1 MAEKMKQG
9 SKSVVESLINHH
21 VDYVFGIP
29 GAKIDGVF
37 NELEDQG
44 PELIVTR
51 HEQNAAFMAQA
62 IGRLTGEPG
71 VVIATSGPGAS
82 NLATGLVTATAEG
95 DPVLAIAGQVK
106 RSDLLKLTHQSM
118 DNAALFQPI
127 TKYSAEIQDPET
139 ISEVIANAY
148 RMAKSS
154 KKGASFISIPQ
165 DVVDAPVQGN
175 VIKPLSD
182 PKLGSASADDI
193 RYLAERIREAK
204 LPVLLVGMR
213 GSSEK
218 ETLAIRQLVEKTAL
232 PVVETFQAAGVIS
245 RELEAHFFGRV
256 GLFRN
261 QPGDMLLKRSDLV
274 IAIGYDPIEYE
285 ARNWNAEKDARI
297 IVIDEA
303 PAEIDP
309 FMQPERELIG
319 DISATLDLLT
329 GSLEP
334 QQVSEDAKEYLASL
348 QAKLTERD
356 IVQSKGEAGILHPL
370 EVINTLQ
377 SKVTDDMTVTVDVG
391 SHYIWMAR
399 HFRSYEPRHLLFSN
413 GMQTLGVALPWAISA
428 ALVRP
433 NTQIVSVSGDGGFL
447 FSAQDL
453 ETAVRKKLNI
463 VHLIWNDGHYNM
475 VEFQEKMKYQRASG
489 VDFGPV
495 DSVKYAEAFGAKG
508 IRATSVEE
516 LEKAY
521 EEKLEDVFKSKTED
535 KEECV
540 SDLINND
547 KDGANILDEG
557 FATEG
562 PVIIDIPIDYR
573 DNEKLGETILPDQ
586 FY

>member
-1 MAEKMKQG
+1 MDEKMKQG

-62 IGRLTGEPG
+62 IGRITGEPG

-118 DNAALFQPI
+118 DNTALFQPI

-218 ETLAIRQLVEKTAL
+218 ETLAIRQLVGKTAL

-348 QAKLTERD
+348 QAELTERD

-495 DSVKYAEAFGAKG
+495 DFVKYAEAFGAKG

-516 LEKAY
+516 LEKA
-521 EEKLEDVFKSKTED
+521 LE
-535 KEECV
+535 
-540 SDLINND
+540 
-547 KDGANILDEG
+547 EG

>member
-9 SKSVVESLINHH
+9 SKSVVESLVNHH

-62 IGRLTGEPG
+62 IGRITGEPG

-413 GMQTLGVALPWAISA
+413 GMQTLGVGLPWAISA

-495 DSVKYAEAFGAKG
+495 DFVKYAEAFGAKG

-516 LEKAY
+516 LEKA
-521 EEKLEDVFKSKTED
+521 LE
-535 KEECV
+535 
-540 SDLINND
+540 
-547 KDGANILDEG
+547 EG

>member
-62 IGRLTGEPG
+62 IGRITGEPG
-71 VVIATSGPGAS
+71 VVIATSGPDAS

-165 DVVDAPVQGN
+165 DVVDAPVEGN
-175 VIKPLSD
+175 IIKPLSD

-463 VHLIWNDGHYNM
+463 VHLIWNDGRYNM

-495 DSVKYAEAFGAKG
+495 DFVKYAEAFGAKG

-516 LEKAY
+516 LEKA
-521 EEKLEDVFKSKTED
+521 LE
-535 KEECV
+535 
-540 SDLINND
+540 
-547 KDGANILDEG
+547 EG

>member
-9 SKSVVESLINHH
+9 SKSVVESLVNHH

-62 IGRLTGEPG
+62 IGRITGEPG

-165 DVVDAPVQGN
+165 DVVDAPVEGN
-175 VIKPLSD
+175 IIKPLSD

-319 DISATLDLLT
+319 DISATIDLLT

-334 QQVSEDAKEYLASL
+334 QQVSEDAKEYLDSL

-463 VHLIWNDGHYNM
+463 VHLIWNDGRYNM

-495 DSVKYAEAFGAKG
+495 DFVKYAEAFGAKG
-508 IRATSVEE
+508 IRATSIEE
-516 LEKAY
+516 LEKA
-521 EEKLEDVFKSKTED
+521 LE
-535 KEECV
+535 
-540 SDLINND
+540 
-547 KDGANILDEG
+547 EG

>member
-1 MAEKMKQG
+1 MKQG

-62 IGRLTGEPG
+62 IGRITGEPG

-495 DSVKYAEAFGAKG
+495 DFVKYAEAFGAKG

-516 LEKAY
+516 LEKA
-521 EEKLEDVFKSKTED
+521 LE
-535 KEECV
+535 
-540 SDLINND
+540 
-547 KDGANILDEG
+547 EG

-573 DNEKLGETILPDQ
+573 DNEKLG
-586 FY
+586 

>member
-1 MAEKMKQG
+1 MDEKMKQG

-62 IGRLTGEPG
+62 IGRITGEPG

-334 QQVSEDAKEYLASL
+334 QQVSEDAKEYLTSL

-495 DSVKYAEAFGAKG
+495 DFVKYAEAFGAKG

-516 LEKAY
+516 LEKA
-521 EEKLEDVFKSKTED
+521 LE
-535 KEECV
+535 
-540 SDLINND
+540 
-547 KDGANILDEG
+547 EG

>member
-1 MAEKMKQG
+1 
-9 SKSVVESLINHH
+9 INHH

-62 IGRLTGEPG
+62 IGRITGEPG

-218 ETLAIRQLVEKTAL
+218 ETLAIRQLVGKTAL

-348 QAKLTERD
+348 QAELTERD

-495 DSVKYAEAFGAKG
+495 DFVKYAEAFGAKG

-516 LEKAY
+516 LEKA
-521 EEKLEDVFKSKTED
+521 LE
-535 KEECV
+535 
-540 SDLINND
+540 
-547 KDGANILDEG
+547 EG

>member
-62 IGRLTGEPG
+62 IGRITGEPG

-165 DVVDAPVQGN
+165 DVVDAPVEGN
-175 VIKPLSD
+175 IIKPLSD

-329 GSLEP
+329 GSLES

-463 VHLIWNDGHYNM
+463 VHLIWNDGRYNM

-495 DSVKYAEAFGAKG
+495 DFVKYAEAFGAKG

-516 LEKAY
+516 LEKA
-521 EEKLEDVFKSKTED
+521 LE
-535 KEECV
+535 
-540 SDLINND
+540 
-547 KDGANILDEG
+547 EG

>member
-1 MAEKMKQG
+1 MDEKMKQG

-62 IGRLTGEPG
+62 IGRITGEPG

-95 DPVLAIAGQVK
+95 DSVLAIAGQVK

-218 ETLAIRQLVEKTAL
+218 ETLAIRQLVGKTAL

-348 QAKLTERD
+348 QAELTERD

-495 DSVKYAEAFGAKG
+495 DFVKYAEAFGAKG

-516 LEKAY
+516 LEKA
-521 EEKLEDVFKSKTED
+521 LE
-535 KEECV
+535 
-540 SDLINND
+540 
-547 KDGANILDEG
+547 EG

>member
-21 VDYVFGIP
+21 VDYVLGIP

-62 IGRLTGEPG
+62 IGRITGEPG

-495 DSVKYAEAFGAKG
+495 DFVKYAEAFGAKG

-516 LEKAY
+516 LEKA
-521 EEKLEDVFKSKTED
+521 LE
-535 KEECV
+535 
-540 SDLINND
+540 
-547 KDGANILDEG
+547 EG

>member
-1 MAEKMKQG
+1 MAEKIKQG

-62 IGRLTGEPG
+62 IGRITGEPG

-165 DVVDAPVQGN
+165 DVVDAPVEGN
-175 VIKPLSD
+175 IIKPLSD

-463 VHLIWNDGHYNM
+463 VHLIWNDGRYNM

-489 VDFGPV
+489 VDFGLV
-495 DSVKYAEAFGAKG
+495 DFVKYAEAFGAKG

-516 LEKAY
+516 LEKA
-521 EEKLEDVFKSKTED
+521 LE
-535 KEECV
+535 
-540 SDLINND
+540 
-547 KDGANILDEG
+547 EG

>member
-21 VDYVFGIP
+21 VNYVFGIP

-62 IGRLTGEPG
+62 IGRITGEPG

-165 DVVDAPVQGN
+165 DVVDAPVEGN
-175 VIKPLSD
+175 IIKPLSD

-463 VHLIWNDGHYNM
+463 VHLIWNDGRYNM

-495 DSVKYAEAFGAKG
+495 DFVKYAEAFGAKG

-516 LEKAY
+516 LEKA
-521 EEKLEDVFKSKTED
+521 LE
-535 KEECV
+535 
-540 SDLINND
+540 
-547 KDGANILDEG
+547 EG

>member
-37 NELEDQG
+37 NELEDHG

-62 IGRLTGEPG
+62 IGRITGEPG

-175 VIKPLSD
+175 IIKPLSD

-319 DISATLDLLT
+319 DISATLGLLT

-463 VHLIWNDGHYNM
+463 VHLIWNDGRYNM

-495 DSVKYAEAFGAKG
+495 DFVKYAEAFGAKG

-516 LEKAY
+516 LEKA
-521 EEKLEDVFKSKTED
+521 LE
-535 KEECV
+535 
-540 SDLINND
+540 
-547 KDGANILDEG
+547 EG

>member
-62 IGRLTGEPG
+62 IGRITGEPG

-175 VIKPLSD
+175 IIKPLSD

-218 ETLAIRQLVEKTAL
+218 ETLAIRQLVKKTAL

-319 DISATLDLLT
+319 DISATIDLLT

-334 QQVSEDAKEYLASL
+334 QQVSEDAKEYLDSL

-453 ETAVRKKLNI
+453 ETAVRKKLDI
-463 VHLIWNDGHYNM
+463 VHLIWNDGRYNM

-495 DSVKYAEAFGAKG
+495 DFVKYAEAFGAKG
-508 IRATSVEE
+508 IRATSIEE
-516 LEKAY
+516 LEKA
-521 EEKLEDVFKSKTED
+521 LE
-535 KEECV
+535 
-540 SDLINND
+540 
-547 KDGANILDEG
+547 EG

>member
-1 MAEKMKQG
+1 MAERMKQG
-9 SKSVVESLINHH
+9 SKSVVESLVNHH

-62 IGRLTGEPG
+62 IGRITGEPG

-175 VIKPLSD
+175 IIKPLSD

-319 DISATLDLLT
+319 DISATIDLLT

-334 QQVSEDAKEYLASL
+334 QQVSEDAKEYLDSL

-453 ETAVRKKLNI
+453 ETAVRKKLDI
-463 VHLIWNDGHYNM
+463 VHLIWNDGRYNM

-495 DSVKYAEAFGAKG
+495 DFVKYAEAFGAKG
-508 IRATSVEE
+508 IRATSIEE
-516 LEKAY
+516 LEKA
-521 EEKLEDVFKSKTED
+521 LE
-535 KEECV
+535 
-540 SDLINND
+540 
-547 KDGANILDEG
+547 EG

>member
-62 IGRLTGEPG
+62 IGRITGEPG

-348 QAKLTERD
+348 QAELTERD

-495 DSVKYAEAFGAKG
+495 DFVKYAEAFGAKG

-516 LEKAY
+516 LEKA
-521 EEKLEDVFKSKTED
+521 LE
-535 KEECV
+535 
-540 SDLINND
+540 
-547 KDGANILDEG
+547 EG

>member
-1 MAEKMKQG
+1 MAEKIKQG

-62 IGRLTGEPG
+62 IGRITGEPG

-165 DVVDAPVQGN
+165 DVVDAPVEGN
-175 VIKPLSD
+175 IIKPLSD

-463 VHLIWNDGHYNM
+463 VHLIWNDGRYNM

-495 DSVKYAEAFGAKG
+495 DFVKYAAAFGAKG

-516 LEKAY
+516 LEKA
-521 EEKLEDVFKSKTED
+521 LE
-535 KEECV
+535 
-540 SDLINND
+540 
-547 KDGANILDEG
+547 EG

>member
-62 IGRLTGEPG
+62 IGRITGEPG

-175 VIKPLSD
+175 IIKPLSD

-463 VHLIWNDGHYNM
+463 VHLIWNDGRYNM

-495 DSVKYAEAFGAKG
+495 DFVKYAEAFGAKG
-508 IRATSVEE
+508 IRATRVEE
-516 LEKAY
+516 LEKA
-521 EEKLEDVFKSKTED
+521 LE
-535 KEECV
+535 
-540 SDLINND
+540 
-547 KDGANILDEG
+547 EG

>member
-1 MAEKMKQG
+1 MSA
-9 SKSVVESLINHH
+9 VVKHGADMVVDSLINHD

-29 GAKIDGVF
+29 GAKIDRVF
-37 NELEDQG
+37 DTLEDKG

-62 IGRLTGEPG
+62 VGRITGKPG

-118 DNAALFQPI
+118 DNAALFKPI
-127 TKYSAEIQDPET
+127 TKYTAEIQDPET

-148 RMAKSS
+148 RNARTN

-165 DVVDAPVQGN
+165 DVVDAPVKGES
-175 VIKPLSD
+175 IRPLSK
-182 PKLGSASADDI
+182 PRLGSASKEDI
-193 RYLAERIREAK
+193 AYLVKRIKEAK

-213 GSSEK
+213 GSSEA
-218 ETLAIRQLVEKTAL
+218 ESDAIRSLVSTAKL

-245 RELEAHFFGRV
+245 RELEDRFFGRV

-261 QPGDMLLKRSDLV
+261 QLGDMLLKRSDLV
-274 IAIGYDPIEYE
+274 IAVGYDPIEYE

-297 IVIDEA
+297 IVIDKI

-309 FMQPERELIG
+309 YMQPERELIG
-319 DISATLDLLT
+319 SISDTLDLLT
-329 GSLEP
+329 EEIKMYQLPNDS
-334 QQVSEDAKEYLASL
+334 QEYLKEL
-348 QAKLTERD
+348 QQKLVERD
-356 IVQSKGEAGILHPL
+356 EVPETKTEGLLHPL
-370 EVINTLQ
+370 DIIDTLQ
-377 SKVTDDMTVTVDVG
+377 NAVTDEMTVTVDVG

-399 HFRSYEPRHLLFSN
+399 HFRSYEPRKLLFSN
-413 GMQTLGVALPWAISA
+413 GMQTLGVALPWAIGA

-433 NTQIVSVSGDGGFL
+433 NTQIISVSGDGGFL

-463 VHLIWNDGHYNM
+463 VHLIWNDGRYNM
-475 VEFQEKMKYQRASG
+475 VEFQEVMKYDRSSG
-489 VDFGPV
+489 VNFGPV
-495 DSVKYAEAFGAKG
+495 DFVKYAEAFGAKG
-508 IRATSVEE
+508 LRATSKDE
-516 LEKAY
+516 LAKA
-521 EEKLEDVFKSKTED
+521 
-535 KEECV
+535 
-540 SDLINND
+540 IQ
-547 KDGANILDEG
+547 EG

-562 PVIIDIPIDYR
+562 PVIIDIPVDYSA
-573 DNEKLGETILPDQ
+573 NEELGEAILPDQ

>member
-1 MAEKMKQG
+1 MAKKMKQG
-9 SKSVVESLINHH
+9 SKSVVESLVNHH

-62 IGRLTGEPG
+62 IGRITGEPG

-495 DSVKYAEAFGAKG
+495 DFVKYAEAFGAKG

-516 LEKAY
+516 LEKA
-521 EEKLEDVFKSKTED
+521 LE
-535 KEECV
+535 
-540 SDLINND
+540 
-547 KDGANILDEG
+547 EG

>member
-9 SKSVVESLINHH
+9 SKSVVESLVNHH

-62 IGRLTGEPG
+62 IGRITGEPG

-175 VIKPLSD
+175 IIKPLSD

-204 LPVLLVGMR
+204 LPVLLIGMR

-245 RELEAHFFGRV
+245 CELEAHFFGRV

-319 DISATLDLLT
+319 DISATIDLLT

-334 QQVSEDAKEYLASL
+334 QQVSEDAKEYLDSL

-453 ETAVRKKLNI
+453 ETAVRKKLDI
-463 VHLIWNDGHYNM
+463 VHLIWNDGRYNM

-495 DSVKYAEAFGAKG
+495 DFVKYAEAFGAKG
-508 IRATSVEE
+508 IRATSIEE
-516 LEKAY
+516 LEKA
-521 EEKLEDVFKSKTED
+521 LE
-535 KEECV
+535 
-540 SDLINND
+540 
-547 KDGANILDEG
+547 EG